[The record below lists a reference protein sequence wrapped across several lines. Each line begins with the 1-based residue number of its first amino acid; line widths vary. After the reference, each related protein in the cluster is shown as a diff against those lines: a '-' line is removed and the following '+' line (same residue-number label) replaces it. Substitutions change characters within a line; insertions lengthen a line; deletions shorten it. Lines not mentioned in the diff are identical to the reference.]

1 MYVWQFAIDTDCVI
15 IGRSWDDYR
24 TFISLLEAT
33 MTEDERLVV
42 YVHNLSYEIN
52 WLSAVFNFEN
62 EDVFCT
68 GPHKVL
74 RAITGNIEYR
84 CSMLHSNMSL
94 AKWTE
99 NLDVKHKK
107 LSGEEYDYN
116 IVRYPWTD
124 LKQEELHYQI
134 NDVLGVV
141 ECIKTELFRDNDNLY
156 TIPLTS
162 TGYVRRNV
170 KRAMRPV
177 SHRLNYQ
184 LHLEEDVYLMLKK
197 AFRGGDTHANRF
209 YVNRILHN
217 VKSYDRSSSYPDVM
231 INGLFPCTKFTEIPY
246 ITTLE
251 AAIEDIVI
259 RERACLADIAIYNY
273 SQKDRYNGFPYLS
286 LSKCR
291 NIKGSVIDNGRVLEA
306 DYLETTVTEIDLEII
321 IHEMS
326 EEGYIKILRYFTARK
341 ARLPEPLRNEIMQ
354 YYKGKTELKG
364 IEGKEYFYMKSKNL
378 LNSIYGLTVQ
388 DPCKDVLLFADCQFE
403 YENLSVQAMLD
414 KYYEQVFLYYA
425 YGIWVTALARL
436 ELRRALW
443 VAGHQAVYCDTDSV
457 KYIGEVDFTDLN
469 KRLLNKSIK
478 NSAFALDRKGNK
490 RYMGVFELDGTY
502 KRFATLGAKKY
513 VYEDDTGLHITIA
526 GVNKK
531 KGAEELQK
539 AGGIERFLLP
549 VEDPLG
555 NGAYQYT
562 DKGFTFREAGGHE
575 LIYNPDKTY
584 GFTEIEGHKLEV
596 IRNVVIKD
604 STYQLGVARDYKIIL
619 EGIVENYLEEF
630 YEI

>member
-33 MTEDERLVV
+33 MSEDERLVV

-52 WLSAVFNFEN
+52 WLSAVFNFEDEN
-62 EDVFCT
+62 VFCT

-74 RAITGNIEYR
+74 RAITGKIEYR

-124 LKQEELHYQI
+124 LKKEELHYQI

-141 ECIKTELFRDNDNLY
+141 ECIKTEMLRDNDNLY

-170 KRAMRPV
+170 KRAMHPI

-184 LHLEEDVYLMLKK
+184 LHLDEDVYLMLKK

-259 RERACLADIAIYNY
+259 RERACIADIAICNY

-306 DYLETTVTEIDLEII
+306 EYLETTVTEIDLEII

-341 ARLPEPLRNEIMQ
+341 ARLPEPLRNEVMQ

-388 DPCKDVLLFADCQFE
+388 DPCKDVLQFADCQFE

-414 KYYEQVFLYYA
+414 KYYNQVFLYYA

-443 VAGHQAVYCDTDSV
+443 TAGHQAVYCDTDSV
-457 KYIGEVDFTDLN
+457 KYIGEVDFSDLN
-469 KRLLNKSIK
+469 KKLLDNSIK
-478 NSAFALDRKGNK
+478 NSAFAVDRKGNK

-562 DKGFTFREAGGHE
+562 DKGFIFKEAGGHE

-584 GFTEIEGHKLEV
+584 GYTEIEGHKLEV

-619 EGIVENYLEEF
+619 EGIVENYLEDF

>member
-52 WLSAVFNFEN
+52 WLSAVFPFEN

-116 IVRYPWTD
+116 IVRYPWTPIN
-124 LKQEELHYQI
+124 KEELLYQI
-134 NDVLGVV
+134 HDVLGVV

-170 KRAMRPV
+170 KRAMHPI

-273 SQKDRYNGFPYLS
+273 RQKDRYNGFPYLS
-286 LSKCR
+286 LSKCS

-388 DPCKDVLLFADCQFE
+388 DPCKDVLQFADCQFE

-414 KYYEQVFLYYA
+414 KYYDQVFLYYA

-443 VAGHQAVYCDTDSV
+443 TAGHQAVYCDTDSV

-469 KRLLNKSIK
+469 KKLLDNSIK
-478 NSAFALDRKGNK
+478 NSAFAVDKKGNR

-513 VYEDDTGLHITIA
+513 VYEDDSGLHITIA

-531 KGAEELQK
+531 KGAVELQK

-562 DKGFTFREAGGHE
+562 DRGFTFRDAGGHE

-584 GFTEIEGHKLEV
+584 GITEIDGHKLEV

-619 EGIVENYLEEF
+619 EGIVENYLEDF